1 MRPVLLSALAVAS
14 LFLSCDG
21 DKKVK
26 PGLELLRS
34 RPVVLKTDSMRC
46 LVDGRDTAM
55 SLRQD
60 AMTFVVY
67 TDSSVCSTCRLKN
80 IHLWDDILEE
90 AKVYGD
96 ALQFCFIFA
105 PKKEDMRS
113 FELVI
118 STYSPEC
125 PVFVD
130 TMGVFERSNR
140 HIPNDES
147 MHAFLLDRDGNVLL
161 VGSPLDNKRV
171 KELFHKVV
179 RERIKNE

>member
-1 MRPVLLSALAVAS
+1 MRGILLSALSMALAC
-14 LFLSCDG
+14 LSCNDNKALKS
-21 DKKVK
+21 DM
-26 PGLELLRS
+26 ELLRS
-34 RPVVLKTDSMRC
+34 RPVVVNIDSMRC
-46 LVDGRDTAM
+46 LIDGCDTVM

-90 AKVYGD
+90 AKGYGD

-105 PKKEDMRS
+105 PKKEDVKS

-118 STYSPEC
+118 STYSPDC

-130 TMGVFERSNR
+130 TMGIFERDNR
-140 HIPNDES
+140 HIPKDEAL
-147 MHAFLLDRDGNVLL
+147 HAFLLDEDGNVLL
-161 VGSPLDNKRV
+161 VGSPLDNKRID
-171 KELFHKVV
+171 ELFHKVV
-179 RERIKNE
+179 RERIKSV

>member
-1 MRPVLLSALAVAS
+1 MRKMLLSALTVAAIC
-14 LFLSCDG
+14 LSCTG
-21 DKKVK
+21 DKEVK
-26 PGLELLRS
+26 ADMELLRS
-34 RPVVLKTDSMRC
+34 RPVVLNTDSMRC

-90 AKVYGD
+90 AKAYGD

-130 TMGVFERSNR
+130 TTGIIERANR
-140 HIPNDES
+140 HIPKDEA
-147 MHAFLLDRDGNVLL
+147 MHAFLLDGDGDVLL
-161 VGSPLDNKRV
+161 VGSPLENKRV